1 MQNINKYLQNKISI
15 NNITKSTLKILP
27 PPEKKFETG
36 NVIYNHL
43 HILVLYLYN
52 LIQNRH

>member
-15 NNITKSTLKILP
+15 NNITKSTLKIP
-27 PPEKKFETG
+27 PPPRKKFNTD

-43 HILVLYLYN
+43 HFLVLYLYN
-52 LIQNRH
+52 LILNRH

>member
-27 PPEKKFETG
+27 PEK
-36 NVIYNHL
+36 I
-43 HILVLYLYN
+43 
-52 LIQNRH
+52 RDW